1 MIILPVALATAKEQS
16 QNFFI
21 ELYEVH
27 LPSGTVRFAACDEDI
42 PFNGQVYKSV
52 PIQRG
57 EIKTTVDSKTDN
69 VELKIANVDQDFTAA
84 IYGGLD
90 FRGSDCYIMQIL
102 YPNSLS
108 DPTIFKYIFTGYLD
122 NPVFDGKEFKVTIK
136 SRIPNIYSPSRKFQL
151 PCNAWFGDPDE
162 CGVIKGFGNG
172 ATVGAGSTQSVI
184 YDSNN
189 NNTVDF
195 WKDGILTYYNESRKI
210 IAYENGYITLEYPL
224 TYTVQAGATYSI
236 EQGCD
241 KSAAVCKNRF
251 DNLGNRS
258 GFPSIPFEFAIR
270 T

>member
-108 DPTIFKYIFTGYLD
+108 DPTIFKYIITGYLD

-162 CGVIKGFGNG
+162 CG
-172 ATVGAGSTQSVI
+172 ATKYTASPTIADGSTQTQI
-184 YDSNN
+184 HTGDGNG
-189 NNTVDF
+189 VDF

-210 IAYENGYITLEYPL
+210 TAFSGGVFTLEYPF
-224 TYTVQAGATYSI
+224 TYTVQVGATFTV

-241 KSAAVCKNRF
+241 KSATVCKNRF
-251 DNLGNRS
+251 NNLANRS